1 MSVKPPGGECHDLFG
16 ADCKGSPGHL
26 RVLKPP
32 GGGSS
37 DIFGTAPVDQSPK
50 RRTNYMQSSLFVE
63 PESVNTTPARVKSG
77 NDTHNRLFGEVTTK
91 PVTPYSLKSK
101 SNLGFGDELDNTPA
115 AIGKNIYSPRAE
127 VRRNPVTGD
136 GIESAD
142 GLNRNV
148 RRRINKF
155 LGEGTTTNGVKEASV
170 ANGNDNANETT
181 NINANV
187 NIENTAVS
195 ASAASAPAASA
206 PAAST
211 ATSSPARAATAP
223 QRSRVP
229 PGGFSSGLW

>member
-115 AIGKNIYSPRAE
+115 ANGKNIYSPR
-127 VRRNPVTGD
+127 GD
-136 GIESAD
+136 
-142 GLNRNV
+142 
-148 RRRINKF
+148 
-155 LGEGTTTNGVKEASV
+155 GTTTNGVKEASV

-181 NINANV
+181 NVNANV
-187 NIENTAVS
+187 NNENTA
-195 ASAASAPAASA
+195 ASASAPAASA

>member
-1 MSVKPPGGECHDLFG
+1 MSRRPRLHQTQLPVSCTH
-16 ADCKGSPGHL
+16 AL
-26 RVLKPP
+26 RPAVMVLKPP

-77 NDTHNRLFGEVTTK
+77 
-91 PVTPYSLKSK
+91 
-101 SNLGFGDELDNTPA
+101 
-115 AIGKNIYSPRAE
+115 
-127 VRRNPVTGD
+127 
-136 GIESAD
+136 
-142 GLNRNV
+142 
-148 RRRINKF
+148 
-155 LGEGTTTNGVKEASV
+155 EGTTTNGVKEASV
-170 ANGNDNANETT
+170 TNGNDNANETT

-187 NIENTAVS
+187 NNENTAAS